1 MIQNEDI
8 EQVRDI
14 LTDTSITHIA
24 VRADRALK
32 KLDELL
38 QQQSPVI
45 ATADCPHDVAELF
58 LNRFNEVRKA
68 VNTRDMSYAQFPRIG
83 TEAMIELVTRREV
96 LQWVLEMLNI
106 TEK

>member
-1 MIQNEDI
+1 MIQNKDI

-14 LTDTSITHIA
+14 LTDTSIIHIA

-58 LNRFNEVRKA
+58 LNEFHRVHGA
-68 VNTRDMSYAQFPRIG
+68 VKRRDWSEAQFPRIG
-83 TEAMIELVTRREV
+83 DEAVIELVTRREV
-96 LQWVLEMLNI
+96 LQWVLEILNI